1 VLIFPSPSLAFLAWA
16 ALTPLII
23 SILHGAARSSVDNY
37 CPPRLL
43 RSFLLGY
50 ICGIVW
56 YGGSCYWIY
65 HVMNSY
71 GGLEPVVAV
80 AVLIAFCL
88 YLGLYHGLFGLL
100 LALAA
105 RGRQPHVGRA
115 LLLSPF
121 LWVAVELARARITGF
136 PWDLLGTAQ
145 VGNIALTRVA
155 TFTGVYG
162 VSFEIALIN
171 AGFAATFLVP
181 VPKRAALLGGVL
193 GVAILLQAG
202 NLVHPVPSPHD
213 YVATLVQVDI
223 PILEENQWTP
233 GLLQRTIASLEQ
245 ISVPAAGD
253 AEAQQGIPG
262 LIVWPESPAPFFATD
277 PNFRADVSSM
287 AQMANAYVVAGS
299 LGLNQ
304 SQGAAEHQQ
313 MYNSAVLV
321 APTGEWTARYDKIHL
336 VPFGEYVP
344 FRELFSFAGKLTRE
358 VGDFSPGFDR
368 HPLDVGSMK
377 LGVFICY
384 ESIFPDEVRQFARA
398 GADVFVNISNDSWFG
413 PTGAPGQHLNMV
425 RMRAIENHRW
435 VLRGTNTGITA
446 AIDPYGRV
454 VARAP
459 SNQRI
464 ALNAPYARVSGTTF
478 YTRHGD
484 WFAYACAIISLVA
497 LVFLRYPR
505 ASGRLIWTRN

>member
-1 VLIFPSPSLAFLAWA
+1 MLIFPSPSLAFLAWV

-277 PNFRADVSSM
+277 PNFRADMSSM

-304 SQGAAEHQQ
+304 SQGAEHQQ

-344 FRELFSFAGKLTRE
+344 YRELFSFAGKLTRE

-464 ALNAPYARVSGTTF
+464 ALNAPYARVSSTTF